1 MSEKLVIEKVN
12 RHESD
17 WDPKTMFT
25 GFMIRAVLKEQP
37 DMITKINAK
46 SSLHR
51 RLKREIGEEGEDW
64 ILQTNDRTGEDELYL
79 KNSGKLVMWKLQNVE
94 KFNGL
99 FERVEQHR
107 DNLNEVREDE

>member
-1 MSEKLVIEKVN
+1 MSEKLVIVKVN
-12 RHESD
+12 RHDSQ

-25 GFMIRAVLKEQP
+25 GFMVRAVLKEHN

-46 SSLHR
+46 SKLHR
-51 RLKREIGEEGEDW
+51 RLKREVGEEGTDW

-79 KNSGKLVMWKLQNVE
+79 KSSGKLIMWKLQNVE
-94 KFNGL
+94 NFNGL

-107 DNLNEVREDE
+107 DNLDEVREDE